1 MRITNSI
8 MINNSLNNISKNKTL
23 SDKLNTQLST
33 TKKIQRPSE
42 DPIIAI
48 RALRLRSTYNE
59 IGQYLS
65 KNIADARSWMETTQE
80 AIESINTVLTDI
92 SGYCNQGVNGY
103 NTVEERN
110 TLITTLKQLRDQIYS
125 DGNANLV
132 DRTLFTGYKTDADLT
147 FRDDE
152 PNTKYEITQEFTADD
167 VKNTNRILGL
177 DISTIR
183 GNVSGSSIYNN
194 QHHVIN
200 LGYTEIDNVSE
211 IKIGNTTYSLAAGNL
226 VELTNTSPSV
236 YRTVETGKI
245 AYVKETGELLLG
257 SNAFNAM
264 SAGEGMTVTY
274 NKTGFDTGELRPE
287 HYFTC
292 TNVTKGVSYTK
303 KDMPINYTINFNQTI
318 TINTQAQNVLPHEI
332 ARDLDEIINSV
343 VSAVDVQTKIASLNK
358 RLETEQDEDTIKDIN
373 YMLDVLKLELS
384 YAEDNMKNCFAA
396 GITQYKKHQER
407 LSTELSDI
415 GARLIRLSLN
425 EERLTTQKLNV
436 EDLKSK
442 NEEIEEEEVAV
453 EWAAAQAVYDASLAT
468 SAKVVQKSLLDF
480 L

>member
-211 IKIGNTTYSLAAGNL
+211 I
-226 VELTNTSPSV
+226 
-236 YRTVETGKI
+236 
-245 AYVKETGELLLG
+245 
-257 SNAFNAM
+257 
-264 SAGEGMTVTY
+264 
-274 NKTGFDTGELRPE
+274 
-287 HYFTC
+287 
-292 TNVTKGVSYTK
+292 
-303 KDMPINYTINFNQTI
+303 
-318 TINTQAQNVLPHEI
+318 
-332 ARDLDEIINSV
+332 
-343 VSAVDVQTKIASLNK
+343 
-358 RLETEQDEDTIKDIN
+358 
-373 YMLDVLKLELS
+373 
-384 YAEDNMKNCFAA
+384 
-396 GITQYKKHQER
+396 
-407 LSTELSDI
+407 
-415 GARLIRLSLN
+415 
-425 EERLTTQKLNV
+425 
-436 EDLKSK
+436 
-442 NEEIEEEEVAV
+442 
-453 EWAAAQAVYDASLAT
+453 
-468 SAKVVQKSLLDF
+468 
-480 L
+480 